1 MFHFCL
7 QTRRRKSMV
16 GNWKSNMGSAVLEQC
31 PITDKHRKWLDE
43 VSFMFGGLD
52 VLTIEIVQ
60 TKDDQQYIYEVSGS
74 QMTLMGETQEE
85 DRRLI
90 AELVVAKMQQ
100 ALTADNSVGSA
111 GLPCTEEDRSF
122 LQRMGSISGQL
133 GGTIGST
140 LEKSIG
146 ANFGTGRRGSLNSN
160 DPEPPVTSASTGLS
174 ETVDK
179 TAAQIRGLFRRASQ
193 TQGSEDK
200 TEDTD
205 DTMRNLRKTFAG
217 IFGEN

>member
-1 MFHFCL
+1 M
-7 QTRRRKSMV
+7 S

-31 PITDKHRKWLDE
+31 QITDQQRKWLDE
-43 VSFMFGGLD
+43 VSLMFGGLD

-60 TKDDQQYIYEVSGS
+60 TKDDQQYIYEVTGS

-90 AELVVAKMQQ
+90 ADLVVAKMQQ
-100 ALTADNSVGSA
+100 VLTADNGNASGI
-111 GLPCTEEDRSF
+111 PCTEEDRSF

-146 ANFGTGRRGSLNSN
+146 AGFGTGRRNSLNSGN
-160 DPEPPVTSASTGLS
+160 STSIDSNVTAASTTTPGSTSGLS

-179 TAAQIRGLFRRASQ
+179 TAAQIRGLFRRSSQ
-193 TQGSEDK
+193 ATNSEEKSEDA
-200 TEDTD
+200 D
-205 DTMRNLRKTFAG
+205 DTMKNLRKTFAG

>member
-1 MFHFCL
+1 
-7 QTRRRKSMV
+7 MV
-16 GNWKSNMGSAVLEQC
+16 GNWKSNMGSSVLEQC
-31 PITDKHRKWLDE
+31 LITDQHRKWLDE

-60 TKDDQQYIYEVSGS
+60 TKDDQQYIYEVTGS

-90 AELVVAKMQQ
+90 ADLVVAKMQQ
-100 ALTADNSVGSA
+100 ALTTDSGS
-111 GLPCTEEDRSF
+111 GSGGMPCTEEDRSF
-122 LQRMGSISGQL
+122 LQRMGSFSGQL

-146 ANFGTGRRGSLNSN
+146 AGFGGARRSSLNSN
-160 DPEPPVTSASTGLS
+160 DPDVAAAAASTTAGSATSGIS

-193 TQGSEDK
+193 ATGSEEK
-200 TEDTD
+200 SEDTD